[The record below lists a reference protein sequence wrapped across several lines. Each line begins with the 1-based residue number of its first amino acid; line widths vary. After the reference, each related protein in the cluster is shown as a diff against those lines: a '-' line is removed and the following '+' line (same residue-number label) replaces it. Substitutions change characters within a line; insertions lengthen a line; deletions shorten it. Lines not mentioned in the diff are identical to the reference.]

1 MKLIQQARNPRLPRS
16 VFRIKKSK
24 RKMSCVRYLVLTKG
38 KCAIVSNL
46 LYFDR
51 ANDKNRNNFVRPFF
65 EYKLEKSSNI
75 YSWLIQMKVP
85 SN

>member
-1 MKLIQQARNPRLPRS
+1 MIVTTMLL
-16 VFRIKKSK
+16 SK
-24 RKMSCVRYLVLTKG
+24 ALFEDQVSVRYLVLTKG

>member
-1 MKLIQQARNPRLPRS
+1 MIVATMLL
-16 VFRIKKSK
+16 SK
-24 RKMSCVRYLVLTKG
+24 ALFEDQVSVRYLVLTKG